1 MRYKIIKRSI
11 LEMPEDKNGLRRLGD
26 ILMKMLRSD
35 SPLAKGYRR
44 FLASKEKSA
53 GKGDEA

>member
-53 GKGDEA
+53 GKGDAV